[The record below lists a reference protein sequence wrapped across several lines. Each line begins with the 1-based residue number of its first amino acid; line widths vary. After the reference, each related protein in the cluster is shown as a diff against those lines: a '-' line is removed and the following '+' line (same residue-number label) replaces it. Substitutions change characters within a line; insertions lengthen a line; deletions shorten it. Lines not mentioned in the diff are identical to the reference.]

1 MTVSRPK
8 ESPIESGIT
17 SDISSILSS
26 IEAEATFEADDALE
40 LEDRNLGGIVS
51 VGRYSEEFVLVD
63 N

>member
-1 MTVSRPK
+1 
-8 ESPIESGIT
+8 
-17 SDISSILSS
+17 
-26 IEAEATFEADDALE
+26 LE